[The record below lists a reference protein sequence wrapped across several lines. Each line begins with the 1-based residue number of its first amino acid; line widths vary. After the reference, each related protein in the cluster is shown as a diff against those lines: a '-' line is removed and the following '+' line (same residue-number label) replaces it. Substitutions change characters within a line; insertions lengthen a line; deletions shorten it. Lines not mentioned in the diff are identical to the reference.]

1 MVGNVGSQ
9 STKGH
14 EGQKISTKGHEGTR
28 RKTKRKKIPRTDAS
42 CPAPLVP
49 RATRPRPASQGHS
62 TPKNVSPTPLSGF
75 ANHGSPWGGDWW
87 VFSRVGECGA
97 DHSRKNGRSLMK
109 ANHEWTRINTNRPED
124 RGPPSTTS
132 GTKMVLQFCDL
143 GVTVS
148 WDDGFPGDAVPVARC
163 GVSGGRLLGM
173 PTCTLWETPVCP
185 RAWLESVCLWFL
197 RGRAFSK
204 DAPIETRTR
213 IVLFQTQRKRA
224 VSHERFQ

>member
-1 MVGNVGSQ
+1 MVGNVCSQ

-148 WDDGFPGDAVPVARC
+148 WDDGFQGMLSRWRGAGYLAADFSECRRAPFGKLPFARERGWKGCAC
-163 GVSGGRLLGM
+163 G
-173 PTCTLWETPVCP
+173 
-185 RAWLESVCLWFL
+185 F
-197 RGRAFSK
+197 
-204 DAPIETRTR
+204 
-213 IVLFQTQRKRA
+213 
-224 VSHERFQ
+224 

>member
-143 GVTVS
+143 GVTGHGMTKASVS
-148 WDDGFPGDAVPVARC
+148 PRGCCPGGAVRGIWRPTSRNADVHPLGNSRLPASVVGK
-163 GVSGGRLLGM
+163 GVL
-173 PTCTLWETPVCP
+173 V
-185 RAWLESVCLWFL
+185 VF
-197 RGRAFSK
+197 
-204 DAPIETRTR
+204 
-213 IVLFQTQRKRA
+213 
-224 VSHERFQ
+224 ERPCVQ